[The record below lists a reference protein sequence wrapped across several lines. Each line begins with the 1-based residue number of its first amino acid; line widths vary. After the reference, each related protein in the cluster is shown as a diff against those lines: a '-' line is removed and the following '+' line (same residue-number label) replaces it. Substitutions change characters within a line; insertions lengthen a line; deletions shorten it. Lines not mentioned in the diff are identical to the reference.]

1 MTDRPA
7 TIGIIANPVSG
18 RDIRRVAARG
28 GISSTEDKRNRIAR
42 AVIGAVAAGARHIV
56 AMKEPFGIASGAL
69 ADLRLEAELEILDVN
84 ARVDPRDTERAALE
98 MKKRH
103 VDVIITLGGD
113 GTNRTIAK
121 VWPEVTLVPM
131 STGTNNVFPSLVE
144 PTVAGAAAGL
154 VANGFVDIDLVAPRS
169 KMIHLR
175 MTDGSEDAAL
185 VDAVTLVND
194 FVGNRMPVDP
204 MNLRQ
209 LLVSVARPDTIGVS
223 SIAGLHATCD
233 VGEDAAIL
241 VRCGDG
247 GQWTNSPI
255 APGLYRNVPVLE
267 VTRVGLG
274 EEIDLV
280 GPTTLAFDG
289 DREHQIFAEE
299 PVVAVVRRDGPRV
312 VDVRAALSAGAS
324 QGIFFSDSL
333 AVPSLGD
340 SSEGDGV

>member
-1 MTDRPA
+1 MTDRVA

-56 AMKEPFGIASGAL
+56 AMKEPFGIATGAL

-84 ARVDPRDTERAALE
+84 ARVDPSDTERAALE
-98 MKKRH
+98 MKKRQ
-103 VDVIITLGGD
+103 VDVVITLGGD

-121 VWPEVTLVPM
+121 VWPEAILVPM

-169 KMIHLR
+169 KMIHLGLA
-175 MTDGSEDAAL
+175 DGSEDVAL

-204 MNLRQ
+204 RNLRQ

-223 SIAGLHATCD
+223 SIAGLHTTCD
-233 VGEDAAIL
+233 VSEDAAVL

-247 GQWTNSPI
+247 GRWTNSPI

-312 VDVRAALSAGAS
+312 VNVGVALSEGAS
-324 QGIFFSDSL
+324 QGIFFSDSV
-333 AVPSLGD
+333 ADPVLGD
-340 SSEGDGV
+340 SSEAGGV

>member
-1 MTDRPA
+1 VTDRVA

-84 ARVDPRDTERAALE
+84 AKVDPSDTERAALE
-98 MKKRH
+98 MKKRQ
-103 VDVIITLGGD
+103 VDVVITLGGD

-121 VWPEVTLVPM
+121 VWPEAILVPM

-169 KMIHLR
+169 KMIHLGLA
-175 MTDGSEDAAL
+175 DGSEDVAL

-204 MNLRQ
+204 RNLRQ

-223 SIAGLHATCD
+223 SIAGLHTTCD
-233 VGEDAAIL
+233 VSEDAAVL

-247 GQWTNSPI
+247 GRWTNSPI

-312 VDVRAALSAGAS
+312 VNVRVALSEGAS
-324 QGIFFSDSL
+324 QGIFFSDSV
-333 AVPSLGD
+333 ADPVLGD
-340 SSEGDGV
+340 SSEAGGV

>member
-1 MTDRPA
+1 MTDRVA

-69 ADLRLEAELEILDVN
+69 ADLRLDAELEILDVN
-84 ARVDPRDTERAALE
+84 ARVDPSDTERAALE
-98 MKKRH
+98 MKKRQ
-103 VDVIITLGGD
+103 VDVVITLGGD

-121 VWPEVTLVPM
+121 VWPEATLVPM

-169 KMIHLR
+169 KMIHLGLA
-175 MTDGSEDAAL
+175 DGSEDVAL

-204 MNLRQ
+204 RNLRQ

-223 SIAGLHATCD
+223 SIAGLHTTCD
-233 VGEDAAIL
+233 VSEDAAVL

-247 GQWTNSPI
+247 GRWTNSPI

-289 DREHQIFAEE
+289 DREHQISAEE

-312 VDVRAALSAGAS
+312 VNVRAALSEGAS
-324 QGIFFSDSL
+324 QGIFFSDSV
-333 AVPSLGD
+333 ADPILGD
-340 SSEGDGV
+340 S

>member
-1 MTDRPA
+1 VTDRPA

-233 VGEDAAIL
+233 VDEDAAIL

-255 APGLYRNVPVLE
+255 APGLYKKVPVLE

-289 DREHQIFAEE
+289 DREHQIFTEE

-312 VDVRAALSAGAS
+312 VNVRAALSAGAS

-340 SSEGDGV
+340 NSDGDEL

>member
-1 MTDRPA
+1 MTDRLA

-42 AVIGAVAAGARHIV
+42 AVIGAVATGALHIV

-69 ADLRLEAELEILDVN
+69 ADLRLEAKLEILDVG

-98 MKKRH
+98 MKHRG
-103 VDVIITLGGD
+103 VDVVITLGGD

-121 VWPEVTLVPM
+121 VWPDATLVPM

-154 VANGFVDIDLVAPRS
+154 VANGFVDVDVVAPRS

-175 MTDGSEDAAL
+175 LADGSEDVAL
-185 VDAVTLVND
+185 VDAVTMAND
-194 FVGNRMPVDP
+194 FVGNRMPVNP
-204 MNLRQ
+204 TNLRQ
-209 LLVSVARPDTIGVS
+209 LLVAVARPDTIGVS
-223 SIAGLHATCD
+223 SIAGLHASCD
-233 VGEDAAIL
+233 VDQDAAIL
-241 VRCGDG
+241 VQCGDG
-247 GQWTNSPI
+247 GRWTNAPI
-255 APGLYRNVPVLE
+255 APGLYRKVPVVE

-274 EEIDLV
+274 QEIDLV

-289 DREHQIFAEE
+289 DREHQISEQD

-312 VDVRAALSAGAS
+312 VNVGVALASGAS
-324 QGIFFSDSL
+324 QGIFFSDS
-333 AVPSLGD
+333 SGD
-340 SSEGDGV
+340 PIFGHGSAADPV

>member
-1 MTDRPA
+1 MTDRLA

-233 VGEDAAIL
+233 VDEDAAIL

-255 APGLYRNVPVLE
+255 APGLYKKVPVLE

-289 DREHQIFAEE
+289 DREHQIFTEE

-312 VDVRAALSAGAS
+312 VNVRAALSAGAS

-340 SSEGDGV
+340 NSDGDEL

>member
-233 VGEDAAIL
+233 VDEDAAIL

-255 APGLYRNVPVLE
+255 APGLYKKVPVLE

-289 DREHQIFAEE
+289 DREHQIFTEE

-312 VDVRAALSAGAS
+312 VNVRAALSAGAS

-340 SSEGDGV
+340 SSDGDEL

>member
-1 MTDRPA
+1 MTDRVA

-98 MKKRH
+98 MKKRD
-103 VDVIITLGGD
+103 VDVVITLGGD

-121 VWPEVTLVPM
+121 VWPEATLVPM

-154 VANGFVDIDLVAPRS
+154 VANRFVDIDLVAPRS

-175 MTDGSEDAAL
+175 MSDGSEDVAL

-204 MNLRQ
+204 RNLRQ

-267 VTRVGLG
+267 VTRVDLG

-289 DREHQIFAEE
+289 DREHQIFMEE

-312 VDVRAALSAGAS
+312 VNVRAALSAGAS
-324 QGIFFSDSL
+324 EGIFFSDSL

>member
-1 MTDRPA
+1 MTDRVA

-84 ARVDPRDTERAALE
+84 ARVDPSDTERAALE
-98 MKKRH
+98 MKKRQ
-103 VDVIITLGGD
+103 VDVVITLGGD

-121 VWPEVTLVPM
+121 VWPEATLVPM

-169 KMIHLR
+169 KMIHLGFA
-175 MTDGSEDAAL
+175 DGSEDVAL

-204 MNLRQ
+204 RNLRQ

-223 SIAGLHATCD
+223 SIAGLHTTCD
-233 VGEDAAIL
+233 VNEDAAVL

-247 GQWTNSPI
+247 GRWTNSPI

-312 VDVRAALSAGAS
+312 VNVRVALSEGAS
-324 QGIFFSDSL
+324 QGIFFSDSV
-333 AVPSLGD
+333 ADPVLGD
-340 SSEGDGV
+340 SSEAGGV

>member
-84 ARVDPRDTERAALE
+84 ARVDPSDTERAALE
-98 MKKRH
+98 MKKRQ
-103 VDVIITLGGD
+103 VDVVITLGGD

-233 VGEDAAIL
+233 VDEDAAIL

-255 APGLYRNVPVLE
+255 APGLYKKVPVLE

-289 DREHQIFAEE
+289 DREHQIFTEE

-312 VDVRAALSAGAS
+312 VNVRAALSAGAS

-340 SSEGDGV
+340 NSDGDEL

>member
-1 MTDRPA
+1 VTDRPA

-28 GISSTEDKRNRIAR
+28 GISSIEDKRNRIAR

-233 VGEDAAIL
+233 VDEDAAIL

-255 APGLYRNVPVLE
+255 APGLYKKVPVLE

-289 DREHQIFAEE
+289 DREHQIFTEE

-312 VDVRAALSAGAS
+312 VNVRAALSAGAS

-340 SSEGDGV
+340 NSDGDEL

>member
-233 VGEDAAIL
+233 VDEDAAIL

-255 APGLYRNVPVLE
+255 APGLYKKVPVLE

-289 DREHQIFAEE
+289 DREHQIFTEK

-312 VDVRAALSAGAS
+312 VNVRAALSAGAS

-340 SSEGDGV
+340 NSDGDEL